1 LKQHFSIRLLN
12 EIKMVNYDSIKV
24 GLEVEFMIDNHIF
37 DGVVRYKGGINGYD
51 GLWIGV
57 EANQP
62 STIEPIIALIFFEI
76 FSLFV

>member
-1 LKQHFSIRLLN
+1 
-12 EIKMVNYDSIKV
+12 MVNYDSIKV

-62 STIEPIIALIFFEI
+62 STIEPIIALIFFI
-76 FSLFV
+76 SLEQIQELCHFCIDFIIL